1 MDFKEARRTGSYQLM
16 THVPSPTKSV
26 QKLAQAEAGASG
38 LEGKMSQLVL
48 QDNALIEGQM
58 SFVVGPD
65 QDARVASLR
74 IFNTIMLHAWRRRR
88 EEVRQLSDQVE
99 DYKKSVGILKNY
111 YLNTGCSL
119 IILF

>member
-65 QDARVASLR
+65 QDA
-74 IFNTIMLHAWRRRR
+74 
-88 EEVRQLSDQVE
+88 
-99 DYKKSVGILKNY
+99 K
-111 YLNTGCSL
+111 
-119 IILF
+119 LFHFF